1 MDESTRVLVF
11 VCGPLLLLLFAVIA
25 LLIRGSRNVAKFPT
39 FSVTISKVGHQEAY
53 VYYCLN
59 GRKTEFQAEISRG
72 KSFFVPRISV
82 RVAEDVPEHEVFKI
96 VSNLALGLSKLHYEY
111 LIYRKRE
118 QLRVSEEERNAA
130 IAELRQMG
138 FKIKESGA
146 PGQVVRAVSHDWRR
160 KSSKEAKATLS
171 QVQDLMAKA
180 TGLRE
185 SIEVLARS
193 S

>member
-1 MDESTRVLVF
+1 MDESIQVLVF
-11 VCGPLLLLLFAVIA
+11 VCGPLLLLLFAIIA

-39 FSVTISKVGHQEAY
+39 FSVTVSKVGHQEAY
-53 VYYCLN
+53 VYYCLSD
-59 GRKTEFQAEISRG
+59 RKTEFQSEISRG

-82 RVAEDVPEHEVFKI
+82 PVAEDVPEDEVFKI
-96 VSNLALGLSKLHYEY
+96 VPNLALGLSKLHFEY
-111 LIYRKRE
+111 LINRKRE
-118 QLRVSEEERNAA
+118 QLKVSHAERNSA

-138 FKIKESGA
+138 FKIEESEA

-171 QVQDLMAKA
+171 HVQDLMTKA
-180 TGLRE
+180 TGLQE
-185 SIEVLARS
+185 NVEVLARS